1 MDLHVPAAG
10 SRYGGGWAAQNGRG
24 NTQNRTRPA
33 ENESLR
39 FLSREER
46 ECIRFLEETIDSLDE
61 DLDEPD
67 EKRLSGSANPA
78 VHRPITAATVMMSGR
93 SVNPK
98 DQDIIDLVQ
107 KQPKEALYSSIQ
119 QDFRSMTHPETHFE
133 MKAKPDP
140 LGNLPYDLKLPP
152 TVTPSA
158 ANNNPSATSQPQ
170 YQPAGFVPTPV
181 IIAQKLA
188 AHQRAAGVSLP
199 SSILSNSRR
208 SLDSNPQ
215 DHASTAAKPSHYPD
229 NISVIMGNKHTDAL
243 PPINVQE
250 RKAQVLTHLTGPLQ
264 LEDTGTK
271 NTPIRS
277 SSYRD
282 PTQDR
287 TRMEALSKLGLNANQ
302 PSSSSYYRAVNK
314 NKADSSLT
322 SSYAEKSPL
331 SLASSARTTP
341 SATDF
346 NNYGD
351 KSKSPKTRSSSM
363 LEPRGNVNATPD
375 SVPPLTDF
383 NHYGGKTKIMSL
395 VSSVKSNTAANHP
408 VSHEN
413 RSSMA
418 PPPSG
423 AEVSTNSFGGKSRF
437 MAPPTS
443 SKTEPAASEAI
454 KYDARLPKPSA
465 GANNI
470 GITSNSYGGKSKVM
484 NPLMSTPAVPE
495 VLLSDSYGAKS
506 KAVSPAVI
514 SINRPEV
521 SASNLNQN
529 VPVTTPRPAY
539 ALPNASLGPLAS
551 RPEPVPSDVTGLS
564 HQSSGDGATTGAPP
578 SQAERRL
585 SFSKPAA
592 QLRPQGIT
600 VQFTGRGPTDQSRK
614 DALRVLGLL
623 KKGSGYSS

>member
-1 MDLHVPAAG
+1 MEGAPL
-10 SRYGGGWAAQNGRG
+10 
-24 NTQNRTRPA
+24 

-188 AHQRAAGVSLP
+188 AHQRAAGISLP

-229 NISVIMGNKHTDAL
+229 NISVIMGSKHNDAL

-302 PSSSSYYRAVNK
+302 PSS
-314 NKADSSLT
+314 T
-322 SSYAEKSPL
+322 
-331 SLASSARTTP
+331 
-341 SATDF
+341 
-346 NNYGD
+346 
-351 KSKSPKTRSSSM
+351 
-363 LEPRGNVNATPD
+363 
-375 SVPPLTDF
+375 
-383 NHYGGKTKIMSL
+383 
-395 VSSVKSNTAANHP
+395 
-408 VSHEN
+408 
-413 RSSMA
+413 
-418 PPPSG
+418 
-423 AEVSTNSFGGKSRF
+423 
-437 MAPPTS
+437 
-443 SKTEPAASEAI
+443 
-454 KYDARLPKPSA
+454 
-465 GANNI
+465 
-470 GITSNSYGGKSKVM
+470 
-484 NPLMSTPAVPE
+484 
-495 VLLSDSYGAKS
+495 
-506 KAVSPAVI
+506 
-514 SINRPEV
+514 
-521 SASNLNQN
+521 
-529 VPVTTPRPAY
+529 Y

-564 HQSSGDGATTGAPP
+564 HQSSGDGATAGAPP

>member
-1 MDLHVPAAG
+1 MDLHVPAAAG

-33 ENESLR
+33 ENEGLQ

-46 ECIRFLEETIDSLDE
+46 ECIRFLEETIESLDE
-61 DLDEPD
+61 DLDEAD
-67 EKRLSGSANPA
+67 GKRLSGAAEPA

-107 KQPKEALYSSIQ
+107 KQPKAALYSSVQ
-119 QDFRSMTHPETHFE
+119 QDFRSMSHPETHFE

-158 ANNNPSATSQPQ
+158 ANNNPNATSQPQ

-199 SSILSNSRR
+199 STILSNSRR

-215 DHASTAAKPSHYPD
+215 DQASTTAKPSYYPD
-229 NISVIMGNKHTDAL
+229 NISVIMGGKQTDAL

-264 LEDTGTK
+264 LEETGTK

-287 TRMEALSKLGLNANQ
+287 TRMEALSKLGLNADQ
-302 PSSSSYYRAVNK
+302 PSSSSYYRAANQSVPSK

-322 SSYAEKSPL
+322 SSYAEKSQPLPL
-331 SLASSARTTP
+331 SLTSSAKTTP

-346 NNYGD
+346 NNYLD

-363 LEPRGNVNATPD
+363 LESRGNINATPD
-375 SVPPLTDF
+375 SAPSLTDF
-383 NHYGGKTKIMSL
+383 NNYGGKTKIMSL
-395 VSSVKSNTAANHP
+395 VSSVKSNTAANPHI
-408 VSHEN
+408 SHEN
-413 RSSMA
+413 RPSMI

-423 AEVSTNSFGGKSRF
+423 PVVSTNSFGGKSRF
-437 MAPPTS
+437 MVPPTS
-443 SKTEPAASEAI
+443 SKTEP
-454 KYDARLPKPSA
+454 DARLPIPS
-465 GANNI
+465 GGVNNI

-484 NPLMSTPAVPE
+484 NPSMSTAAVPE
-495 VLLSDSYGAKS
+495 IVLRDSYGAKN
-506 KAVSPAVI
+506 KTVSPAVI
-514 SINRPEV
+514 SVNRPEA
-521 SASNLNQN
+521 SASNPNQN

-551 RPEPVPSDVTGLS
+551 RSEPVPSDATGLS
-564 HQSSGDGATTGAPP
+564 HQSSGDGATAG
-578 SQAERRL
+578 AERQL

-592 QLRPQGIT
+592 PLRPQGIT

-614 DALRVLGLL
+614 EALRVLGLL

>member
-1 MDLHVPAAG
+1 
-10 SRYGGGWAAQNGRG
+10 
-24 NTQNRTRPA
+24 
-33 ENESLR
+33 
-39 FLSREER
+39 
-46 ECIRFLEETIDSLDE
+46 
-61 DLDEPD
+61 
-67 EKRLSGSANPA
+67 
-78 VHRPITAATVMMSGR
+78 
-93 SVNPK
+93 
-98 DQDIIDLVQ
+98 
-107 KQPKEALYSSIQ
+107 
-119 QDFRSMTHPETHFE
+119 MTHPETHFE
-133 MKAKPDP
+133 MKARPDP

-152 TVTPSA
+152 AVTPPA
-158 ANNNPSATSQPQ
+158 ANNNPSATGQPQ

-188 AHQRAAGVSLP
+188 AHQRATGVSLP
-199 SSILSNSRR
+199 SNILSNSRR

-215 DHASTAAKPSHYPD
+215 NHAPTTAKPSHYPD
-229 NISVIMGNKHTDAL
+229 NISVIMGSKHTDAL

-250 RKAQVLTHLTGPLQ
+250 RKSQVLTHLTGPLQ
-264 LEDTGTK
+264 LEETGTK

-287 TRMEALSKLGLNANQ
+287 TRMEALSKLGLNADQ
-302 PSSSSYYRAVNK
+302 PSSSSYYRPVNQSVPNK
-314 NKADSSLT
+314 NKADFSLT
-322 SSYAEKSPL
+322 SSYAERSQPL
-331 SLASSARTTP
+331 PPSLASSAKTTP

-351 KSKSPKTRSSSM
+351 KSKSPKTRSYSM
-363 LEPRGNVNATPD
+363 LEPRGNVNAAPD
-375 SVPPLTDF
+375 TVPPSTDF
-383 NHYGGKTKIMSL
+383 NNYGGKTKIMSL

-408 VSHEN
+408 ISHEN
-413 RSSMA
+413 RPTIA

-437 MAPPTS
+437 MVPPTS
-443 SKTEPAASEAI
+443 SKTKPADSEAI
-454 KYDARLPKPSA
+454 KYDARLPKPRA
-465 GANNI
+465 GANNV

-484 NPLMSTPAVPE
+484 NPLMSTPAIPE
-495 VLLSDSYGAKS
+495 DPLSDSYGAKS
-506 KAVSPAVI
+506 KAVSPPMI

-521 SASNLNQN
+521 SAINLNLN

-551 RPEPVPSDVTGLS
+551 RPEPVPSAATGLL
-564 HQSSGDGATTGAPP
+564 HKSSGDGATAGAPP
-578 SQAERRL
+578 SQAEQRL

-592 QLRPQGIT
+592 PLRPQGIT